1 MHNARAGWPTEVG
14 LCEAA
19 GGQMRAHLGSR
30 ESTCPAPW
38 RARFQRCWLN
48 LRAIPTLGAER
59 GSSNHLFSH
68 LRAEALGPPPP
79 RPLRP
84 PAQLAPAPGDAG
96 RRRREGRG
104 VGRGCLK
111 PQVQTGVCTPTPWSW
126 GVCAGLPAS
135 GVCVAGGDTLGN
147 LYATIWMS
155 TGCFKAPSWDCHV
168 SLQTV

>member
-1 MHNARAGWPTEVG
+1 MHMLAGPQRWGCVKR
-14 LCEAA
+14 LA
-19 GGQMRAHLGSR
+19 GRCVPIWKA

-59 GSSNHLFSH
+59 GSSDHLFSH

-84 PAQLAPAPGDAG
+84 PAQPARVMQAGDG
-96 RRRREGRG
+96 GRG
-104 VGRGCLK
+104 GEWEGAVSQ

-135 GVCVAGGDTLGN
+135 GGRVAGGDTLGN
-147 LYATIWMS
+147 LYATTWMS

-168 SLQTV
+168 SSQTV